1 MKEYSI
7 ELCPFGYRVVE
18 TNGDKKMYLLRTTRT
33 GFIVCG
39 ESYRAKHYKKL
50 ETAIKHANTCRMIA
64 YAVEASTE
72 G

>member
-7 ELCPFGYRVVE
+7 ELSPFGYRVVE
-18 TNGDKKMYLLRTTRT
+18 TDGDKKMYLLRPKKT

-50 ETAIKHANTCRMIA
+50 ETAIKHANRCRMIA
-64 YAVEASTE
+64 YAMNR
-72 G
+72 